1 MPDKRFFI
9 DSNILIYAFAREGDL
24 SHKKQMA
31 VDLLS
36 QRPILSTQII
46 NECSNVFRRKFN
58 WTYPE
63 IRETFEFVLKIST
76 VVNVSVATI
85 QQAWLIGEKY
95 GYSYFDSLVLASAL
109 ESHCDVL
116 YSEDMQDG
124 QLIESCLKIVNPF
137 KASY

>member
-1 MPDKRFFI
+1 M
-9 DSNILIYAFAREGDL
+9 
-24 SHKKQMA
+24 
-31 VDLLS
+31 
-36 QRPILSTQII
+36 
-46 NECSNVFRRKFN
+46 
-58 WTYPE
+58 
-63 IRETFEFVLKIST
+63 
-76 VVNVSVATI
+76 NVSVATI

-137 KASY
+137 KAS